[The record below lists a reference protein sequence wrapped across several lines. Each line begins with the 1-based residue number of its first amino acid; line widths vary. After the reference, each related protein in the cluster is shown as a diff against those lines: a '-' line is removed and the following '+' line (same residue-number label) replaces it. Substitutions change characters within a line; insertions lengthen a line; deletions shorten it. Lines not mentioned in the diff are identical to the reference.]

1 MSCKLIFGLGI
12 AYGIPI
18 KKLFLLQSLLLSM
31 NCANELPVFTFN
43 TEI

>member
-1 MSCKLIFGLGI
+1 MSCKLIFGLGL

-18 KKLFLLQSLLLSM
+18 KKLFSLQSLLLSM
-31 NCANELPVFTFN
+31 NCANELFTFN